1 MAQHERAPLYGIAP
15 TLFLSADMASDMLDT
30 LLLFGEVNIFLVL
43 AIAIVG
49 FVTLSWVVAKWRAS
63 KVQATARVLA
73 TDGSRERA
81 TNVGT
86 TDEFDV
92 QTTKE
97 SSKQATNKSEGVL
110 DARNLSSELATV
122 ANWHQLGLKLGLPEP
137 ELDKIQQD
145 YQGTDQRR
153 LEMLDK
159 WLQRTPNA
167 TWRDVANALEQMGEN
182 RVAESIRQKDKG
194 GRK

>member
-1 MAQHERAPLYGIAP
+1 
-15 TLFLSADMASDMLDT
+15 MASDMLDT
-30 LLLFGEVNIFLVL
+30 FLCFGKVKVFLVL
-43 AIAIVG
+43 AIAIVA

-63 KVQATARVLA
+63 KVQATAGVRA

-86 TDEFDV
+86 TDESDV

-110 DARNLSSELATV
+110 DAGNLSSELKTV
-122 ANWHQLGLKLGLPEP
+122 IDWHQRGLKLGLPKH

-194 GRK
+194 GGK